1 MVTRRRDDETFPE
14 CQNMSTPPRP
24 ASAFAPT
31 SIPDQVTVDGVAF
44 PLTLAPAVSSSA
56 TTYAALAA
64 QVRRERQM
72 VLEAAARHGAVLL
85 RGFGGKDHS
94 AEGFAAVAEALGLE
108 KYPYV
113 GGAAP
118 RTNVVR
124 DVVFTTNES
133 PPSEPIPFHHE
144 IAQVPDPPSYILFYC
159 ETPSRQGGET
169 PIIRSDVVAR
179 YFFDAFPAF
188 AREVEVKGVRYIR
201 TMPLEDD
208 NSSAIGRSWK
218 STFQCQTKAE
228 AEAAMAKIGTEW
240 EWLANGDVR
249 TTSAVVPAIRT
260 DKRTGRKMFFNSIV
274 AAFTGWID
282 SRNDP
287 TKSVVLGDG
296 SPVNAEALLATAAF
310 QRDNRVAFPWQAGD
324 IIIIDNFTTM
334 HSRNSFERPRRV
346 LAAIGGPSLD
356 GFATGSG
363 IRAAEAA
370 DEGFEKPTDAVA
382 DAAAD
387 EGKQQGGGAPP
398 PAKRFRLGAASKVPA
413 HSLARTGDTM
423 PLLGLGVWKVP
434 REATATNVYEAI
446 QAGWRHFDCA
456 CDYGNEIEVG
466 QGIARAIAE
475 GLVVREDLWITSKLW
490 NTYHAPKHV
499 EMACRKSLADL
510 GLEYLDLYLIHFPTI
525 SLKFVP
531 IETRYPPEW
540 VHDPEGPN
548 PRMQFAQVPIF
559 KTWGAME
566 ELVDGGL
573 VRNIGLC
580 NVGVA
585 ILSDVLS
592 YARFAPQVLQVE
604 LHPYNTQENLCRYCK
619 EKEIFVT
626 GFSPLGAGSYVELDM
641 ATTAQSA
648 LLEPVIKSIAT
659 AKGATPAQVIMR
671 WALYLGRSIIPK
683 TTKTARL
690 SENIDLFG
698 FALSQEE
705 VDAISALNKN
715 MRFND
720 PGQFCQGMGG
730 FCPVYE

>member
-1 MVTRRRDDETFPE
+1 
-14 CQNMSTPPRP
+14 MSTPPRP

>member
-1 MVTRRRDDETFPE
+1 M
-14 CQNMSTPPRP
+14 
-24 ASAFAPT
+24 PT
-31 SIPDQVTVDGVAF
+31 SIPEQLTFDGVAF
-44 PLTLAPAVSSSA
+44 PLTLTPAAGAADDAKSFSSLVNLVKSN
-56 TTYAALAA
+56 
-64 QVRRERQM
+64 RQM
-72 VLEAAARHGAVLL
+72 ILEAAARHGAVLL
-85 RGFGGKDHS
+85 RGFQGAT
-94 AEGFAAVAEALGLE
+94 AEGFAEVAEALNLE

-144 IAQVPDPPSYILFYC
+144 IAQVPDPPSYIMFFC
-159 ETPSRQGGET
+159 EIPSAKGGET
-169 PIIRSDVVAR
+169 PIIRSDSVAR
-179 YFFDAFPAF
+179 FFFEKFPKF
-188 AREVEVKGVRYIR
+188 AAEVEQKGVRYIR

-218 STFQCQTKAE
+218 STFQCQTKEA
-228 AEAAMAKIGTEW
+228 AEAAMRKIGTEW
-240 EWLANGDVR
+240 EWLPNGDVR

-287 TKSVVLGDG
+287 TKSVILGDG
-296 SPVNAEALLATAAF
+296 SPVNGEALLATAAF
-310 QRDNRVAFPWQAGD
+310 QRDNRVAFPWQTGD
-324 IIIIDNFTTM
+324 IIVIDNFTTM
-334 HSRNSFERPRRV
+334 HSRNPFERPRRI

-356 GFATGSG
+356 GYATGSG

-370 DEGFEKPTDAVA
+370 DEGFEKPTGEA
-382 DAAAD
+382 
-387 EGKQQGGGAPP
+387 EGKQATVGSGGAPP
-398 PAKRFRLGAASKVPA
+398 SKRFRLGASSQVPA
-413 HSLARTGDTM
+413 KAPARTGDTM
-423 PLLGLGVWKVP
+423 PVLGLGVWKVP

-456 CDYGNEIEVG
+456 CDYGNEVEVG
-466 QGIARAIAE
+466 QGIARAISE

-490 NTYHAPKHV
+490 NTFHAPEHV

-531 IETRYPPEW
+531 FETRYPPEW
-540 VHDPEGPN
+540 VHDPDGPN
-548 PRMQFAQVPIF
+548 PRMEFAQVPIF

-566 ELVDGGL
+566 QLVDCGL

-626 GFSPLGAGSYVELDM
+626 GFSPLGAGSYVELNM
-641 ATTAQSA
+641 ATTSQSA
-648 LLEPVIKSIAT
+648 LLEPKVKAIAQ
-659 AKGATPAQVIMR
+659 AKGVSPAQVILK
-671 WALYLGRSIIPK
+671 WGLCLGRSIIPK
-683 TTKTARL
+683 TTKTSRL

-698 FALSQEE
+698 FDLSQEE
-705 VDAISALNKN
+705 VDSISALNKN